1 MARQT
6 IPKILKVAV
15 QMSWEWILLTGTNIA
30 SEHEFKGHNI
40 FTFLE
45 MNILK
50 ILNIYYLC
58 QSASRKF
65 PNSYFLS
72 KWKILQVSKNLII
85 LYPPFPYDQSSQ
97 HDKKDVM
104 HV

>member
-30 SEHEFKGHNI
+30 SEHAFKGHNI

-50 ILNIYYLC
+50 IWIYIIYVR
-58 QSASRKF
+58 QQSRKF

>member
-1 MARQT
+1 
-6 IPKILKVAV
+6 
-15 QMSWEWILLTGTNIA
+15 MSP
-30 SEHEFKGHNI
+30 
-40 FTFLE
+40 
-45 MNILK
+45 
-50 ILNIYYLC
+50 
-58 QSASRKF
+58 SATRKF

>member
-1 MARQT
+1 
-6 IPKILKVAV
+6 
-15 QMSWEWILLTGTNIA
+15 MSP
-30 SEHEFKGHNI
+30 
-40 FTFLE
+40 
-45 MNILK
+45 
-50 ILNIYYLC
+50 
-58 QSASRKF
+58 SATRKF

-85 LYPPFPYDQSSQ
+85 LCPPFPYDQSSQ

>member
-15 QMSWEWILLTGTNIA
+15 QMSWEWILLTWTNIA
-30 SEHEFKGHNI
+30 SEDEFKGHNI

-50 ILNIYYLC
+50 IWIYIIYVRQQAENSQIHIFC
-58 QSASRKF
+58 QNGK
-65 PNSYFLS
+65 YY
-72 KWKILQVSKNLII
+72 KYQKIL
-85 LYPPFPYDQSSQ
+85 
-97 HDKKDVM
+97 
-104 HV
+104 